1 MKSLRLLLPAMALAA
16 LFLLVLWRVE
26 GDAGGL
32 PPRFISDMIERQD
45 GYLPPPPGSIPC
57 DPNTSESGGAATSN
71 GTTKPGGTAEPGEET
86 EPTGAA
92 GQGGTAEP
100 DGAALFRQHCAFCH
114 GEDGKAET
122 FVARQPGMP
131 DVGQLA
137 HPTYS
142 PARQRTILREGQGAM
157 PAFGSRLSPPQ
168 LEALLRYISSLSVP
182 SPPTPSA

>member
-26 GDAGGL
+26 EDTGGL
-32 PPRFISDMIERQD
+32 PPRFISDMTERQD

-57 DPNTSESGGAATSN
+57 APNAPELGGSETSN
-71 GTTKPGGTAEPGEET
+71 SAT
-86 EPTGAA
+86 
-92 GQGGTAEP
+92 EP
-100 DGAALFRQHCAFCH
+100 DGAALFQQHCAFCH
-114 GEDGKAET
+114 GEDGKAAT

-137 HPTYS
+137 HPTYP

-157 PAFGSRLSPPQ
+157 PAFGSRLSPPRR
-168 LEALLRYISSLSVP
+168 EALLKHIQSLSAPPPPVP
-182 SPPTPSA
+182 SA